1 MIAGGGGFRVPL
13 VYRALCAGP
22 FAGLVRELVLYDVDP
37 GRLAA
42 INAVLASF
50 AGQHPPGRRH
60 LSRRPRHHLP
70 GRGAARH
77 GPGVRRDPP
86 RRDSRPHRRR
96 AGGPGP
102 GAPGPGD
109 HRGRRHL
116 LRAAVHPPH
125 AGTRSPDAAPLPGR
139 VAAELH
145 EPGRHG
151 HRSPGPGARPQGG
164 RHLRFGQRAGAP
176 GGAGRRRRAAGG
188 HARRRGLLRPE
199 PPRLAVPAGV
209 RRPGRAARAAGRR
222 RRWRRRGRWPFEE
235 GRLFPQ
241 PFLASWGAC
250 RTNTCTTTTRPSAPW
265 PASGPPR
272 RPAASPSTGSSP
284 SSIRGSRR
292 PGRRPTGCG
301 TPRAVPARRA
311 TSPRPAPPASAG
323 TRRTWPAAATNA
335 SPSP

>member
-13 VYRALCAGP
+13 VYRALCEGP

-50 AGQHPPGRRH
+50 AGQHPPGARH
-60 LSRRPRHHLP
+60 VSRRPRHHLP

-77 GPGVRRDPP
+77 GHGVRRDPA

-96 AGGPGP
+96 AGGPGS
-102 GAPGPGD
+102 GAPGPGN

-116 LRAAVHPPH
+116 LRAAVHPAH
-125 AGTRSPDAAPLPGR
+125 AGARAQMRRHCPDAWLLNFTNPAGMVTEALVPVLGR
-139 VAAELH
+139 KVVGICDSASGLVHRAARAAGVA
-145 EPGRHG
+145 
-151 HRSPGPGARPQGG
+151 
-164 RHLRFGQRAGAP
+164 
-176 GGAGRRRRAAGG
+176 AAGG

-199 PPRLAVPAGV
+199 PPRLAVPAGG

-222 RRWRRRGRWPFEE
+222 GRPGRFRGGTAVPAALPGESGVPAERIPVLLL
-235 GRLFPQ
+235 RD
-241 PFLASWGAC
+241 
-250 RTNTCTTTTRPSAPW
+250 RTAPW
-265 PASGPPR
+265 PASGPPP

-292 PGRRPTGCG
+292 PARRPTGCG
-301 TPRAVPARRA
+301 TPPAGPARRA

-323 TRRTWPAAATNA
+323 TRRTWPAAVTNA